1 MNGDLSSNDLSR
13 DDLAQPNL
21 SKDDLA
27 QDAALVQ
34 DFLVECEELLQGM
47 DQDMVAL
54 ESSPQDAD
62 PLNRIFRAMHTIKG
76 TSSFL
81 GFEPI
86 VRLSHHAE
94 DVLNS
99 VRRGEIRVQRR
110 AMDALLASRDQLGI
124 MLQHVREGGL
134 RHYNLEPLLQEL
146 EETQKCG
153 SPPTLG
159 DLLVHDHVITPSTL
173 KAVLA
178 EQAASP
184 APRKLGQMLV
194 DKGLTSPVQIG
205 DALVR
210 QREIASF
217 TASPTLRVEAGKLDE
232 LINLV
237 GELVLERNRLVQLE
251 RDFSPTS
258 WAAGDF
264 DSIFSQSTSRLSF
277 ITDELRAVGLKT
289 RMIPIEA
296 VFRKFPRLAR
306 DVARKLQKEVEL
318 VVRGQDTE
326 LDKSMVELIGDPLVH
341 LVRNALD
348 HGLETPEV
356 RVQCGKPRQG
366 TIIIAARQ
374 EGDQIIISMSDDG
387 AGINPERIGRKAVEK
402 GIVTAERLRLLSP
415 REILDFIFLPGFS
428 TIEKTSDLSGR
439 GIGMDVVR
447 FNLEKMNGSVEVDS
461 RPGQGTTILL
471 RFPLT
476 LAILP
481 VILVRVADEIYALP
495 LRSVVET
502 VSVHSQNI
510 HRVGG
515 SEVLFLHGETLPLIC
530 LENIFKY
537 KTIGIESPN
546 GPSLR
551 PAERDW
557 KAVILGVSEKRVA
570 LLVDQLLGQE
580 STVIKPLGEYLYH
593 CPSVAGAT
601 ISGDGRVRLV
611 LDPAGLV
618 AASTNMP
625 PVNGA
630 FA

>member
-1 MNGDLSSNDLSR
+1 MTEDLSNNDLS
-13 DDLAQPNL
+13 
-21 SKDDLA
+21 
-27 QDAALVQ
+27 QDAGLVQ

-62 PLNRIFRAMHTIKG
+62 LLNRIFRAMHTIKG

-86 VRLSHHAE
+86 VRLSHQSE

-110 AMDALLASRDQLGI
+110 TMDALLASRDQLGI

-134 RHYNLEPLLQEL
+134 QKYNLDPLLQEL
-146 EETQKCG
+146 EEAQKSG

-173 KAVLA
+173 KALLA

-210 QREIASF
+210 QKEIAGS
-217 TASPTLRVEAGKLDE
+217 TDSATLRVEASKLDE
-232 LINLV
+232 LINLI

-251 RDFSPTS
+251 RDFSS
-258 WAAGDF
+258 ASMDADYF
-264 DSIFSQSTSRLSF
+264 DSVFGQSTSRLSF
-277 ITDELRAVGLKT
+277 ITEELQAVGLKT
-289 RMIPIEA
+289 RMVPIEA
-296 VFRKFPRLAR
+296 AFRKFPRLVR
-306 DVARKLQKEVEL
+306 DVARNLQKEVEL

-326 LDKSMVELIGDPLVH
+326 LDKTMVELISDPLVH

-348 HGLETPEV
+348 HGLETPDV
-356 RVQCGKPRQG
+356 RVHTGKPRQG
-366 TIIIAARQ
+366 TIVIAARH
-374 EGDQIIISMSDDG
+374 EGDQIVISVSDDG
-387 AGINPERIGRKAVEK
+387 AGITPERIGRRAVEK
-402 GIVTAERLRLLSP
+402 GLVTAERLRLLSE
-415 REILDFIFLPGFS
+415 REILDFIFLPGF
-428 TIEKTSDLSGR
+428 TTVDKASDLSGR
-439 GIGMDVVR
+439 GVGMDVVR
-447 FNLEKMNGSVEVDS
+447 SNIEKMNGAVEVDS
-461 RPGQGTTILL
+461 RPGRGTTILL
-471 RFPLT
+471 RLPLT

-481 VILVRVADEIYALP
+481 VLLVRVADETYALP

-502 VSVHSQNI
+502 APVHGRNI
-510 HRVGG
+510 HCVEG
-515 SEVLFLHGETLPLIC
+515 SEVLCLRGETLPLIR
-530 LENIFKY
+530 LEQVLED
-537 KTIGIESPN
+537 KTSHIESVV
-546 GPSLR
+546 GQSLR
-551 PAERDW
+551 FPGRGW
-557 KAVILGVSEKRVA
+557 KAVILGISEKRVA

-580 STVIKPLGEYLYH
+580 STVIKPLGASLHH
-593 CPSVAGAT
+593 CPSLAGAT

-618 AASTNMP
+618 AASANMTSANVACAKLTSP
-625 PVNGA
+625 SSEA